1 MEVIMMKN
9 RISITLAAVG
19 FCVLLS
25 ACSKAPAN
33 SSDIRQDAAG
43 STYTE
48 NTETETADAETESAV
63 TEETGSIDNTE
74 STESDTPVTSGGRPW
89 IDSDLKENL
98 TENMKTDPRDDF
110 HLYANKDWLLE
121 NEIPDGHESWSFFT
135 ERGFD
140 VDKQCM
146 ELLKDE
152 SIEGHDGELVR
163 TLNSLLLDWDERGRN
178 GISDLEELYSELLR
192 VRTIEDVDQL
202 LEERSNIILLSQ
214 LVAMKSSIGYND
226 PEHYVAVIDT
236 PSLILND
243 SAEYRERSA
252 YGDACYKLYKDTFI
266 YLAGKFGM
274 SENEAEKCF
283 EDAIGFET
291 LLADHIYTT
300 QEKNSDEYY
309 EKTNNEMTLDEL
321 TDLCRNYPLGRILD
335 TAGYSYDG
343 IYQVYNPGY
352 LIRLDEVYTDEN
364 IEGIRARLIV
374 KYLLAYI
381 EWLDKDTYDLF
392 QDMITRYFGTSGRL
406 TDEEMAYDWVH
417 KLLPQ
422 SMQKVYVEKYGSEED
437 REKIRSLFREI
448 KDTYREMLL
457 ENDWAT
463 EELKE
468 AAVRKLDHLT
478 LNALYPDKFRDTSA
492 IDLKGCSLIEAG
504 QKIKEYEFDY
514 NISLLGTARDQEMW
528 ALTDEL
534 SILLCN
540 ADYEPALNTMFMFIG
555 MMGEPFYSPDM
566 STEEFYATIGTVMGH
581 EISHAFDNNG
591 SQFDE
596 NGAMNNWWSKEDA
609 AEFQK
614 RIDKMKDHLDGIV
627 AFGEEHFIGES
638 IAGEMVADMTGVQC
652 ILRMASKIKDFDY
665 DRFFVK
671 YAQVNRHL
679 SLYSTEYWILTQD
692 VHPLDYS
699 RTNVPLQQFE
709 EFYETYGVKEGD
721 NMYLAPEDR
730 LIVW

>member
-1 MEVIMMKN
+1 MKN
-9 RISITLAAVG
+9 RIRITAAAVG
-19 FCVLLS
+19 FCILLS
-25 ACSKAPAN
+25 ACSKAPVN
-33 SSDIRQDAAG
+33 TPDIRQDAAG

-63 TEETGSIDNTE
+63 TEETGDTEGTE
-74 STESDTPVTSGGRPW
+74 SAESDAPVTGGGRPW

-98 TENMKTDPRDDF
+98 TEDMKTDPRDDF

-121 NEIPDGHESWSFFT
+121 SEIPDGHDSWSFFD
-135 ERGFD
+135 ERDFD

-152 SIEGHDGELVR
+152 SIEGHDGELIR
-163 TLNSLLLDWDERGRN
+163 TLNALLLDWDERGRR
-178 GISDLEELYSELLR
+178 GISDLEELYSKLLR
-192 VRTIEDVDQL
+192 IQTIEDVNQVFQ
-202 LEERSNIILLSQ
+202 ERSNIILLPQ
-214 LVAMKSSIGYND
+214 LIDMKSTIGYND
-226 PEHYVAVIDT
+226 PEHYVVVIDT
-236 PSLILND
+236 PSLILDD
-243 SAEYRERSA
+243 SAEYRERST
-252 YGDACYKLYKDTFI
+252 YGDANYGVYKDAFRYI
-266 YLAGKFGM
+266 AGKFGM
-274 SENEAEKCF
+274 PENEAEKCY

-300 QEKNSDEYY
+300 QEKNSDDYF

-321 TDLCRNYPLGRILD
+321 TDLCRNYPLGRILN

-352 LIRLDEVYTDEN
+352 LMWLDEVYTDEN
-364 IEGIRARLIV
+364 IDGIRARLIV
-374 KYLLAYI
+374 RYLLAYI
-381 EWLDKDTYDLF
+381 ESLDKDTYDHIRDL
-392 QDMITRYFGTSGRL
+392 DSRYFGTSGRL
-406 TDEEMAYDWVH
+406 TDEEMAYNKVT
-417 KLLPQ
+417 KFLPQ
-422 SMQKVYVEKYGSEED
+422 SLQKVYVEKYGSEDD

-492 IDLKGCSLIEAG
+492 IDLKGCSLIEARH
-504 QKIKEYEFDY
+504 KIKEYEFDY

-528 ALTDEL
+528 AVTDKF

-540 ADYEPALNTMFMFIG
+540 AFYEPDRNMVTLFIG

-566 STEEFYATIGTVMGH
+566 STEEVYATIGTAMGH

-596 NGAMNNWWSKEDA
+596 NGILNNWWTKEDA

-614 RIDKMKDHLDGIV
+614 RIEKMKDHLDGIV

-638 IAGEMVADMTGVQC
+638 IAGEMVADVTGMQC

-671 YAQVNRHL
+671 YAQRNRCL
-679 SLYSTEYWILTQD
+679 SLYSTEYWALTQD
-692 VHPLDYS
+692 AHPLDYS
-699 RTNVPLQQFE
+699 RTNVTLQQFE

>member
-25 ACSKAPAN
+25 ACSNAPAN
-33 SSDIRQDAAG
+33 TSDIRQDAAG

-63 TEETGSIDNTE
+63 AEETGSIDNTE

-98 TENMKTDPRDDF
+98 TSDMKTDPRDDF

-178 GISDLEELYSELLR
+178 GISELEELYSELLR
-192 VRTIEDVDQL
+192 VRTIEDVNQL

-214 LVAMKSSIGYND
+214 LVAMKSTIGYND

-236 PSLILND
+236 PSLLLKD
-243 SAEYRERSA
+243 SAEYRDRSA
-252 YGDACYKLYKDTFI
+252 YGDAFYKLYKDTFI

-274 SENEAEKCF
+274 PEKEAEKCY

-300 QEKNSDEYY
+300 QEKNSDDYY

-321 TDLCRNYPLGRILD
+321 TDHCKNYPLGRILD

-352 LIRLDEVYTDEN
+352 LIWLDEVYTDEN

-528 ALTDEL
+528 TVTDEL

-596 NGAMNNWWSKEDA
+596 NGAINNWWSKEDA

-638 IAGEMVADMTGVQC
+638 IAGEMVADVTGMQC